1 MKAEYNDH
9 NACELSDAELVA
21 EEVKV
26 EAAEVTTC
34 SKRAG
39 AQHDKDGGEARHETE
54 TGFHH
59 LGALLFVCCA
69 LTQFLDRN
77 PGYE

>member
-1 MKAEYNDH
+1 MKAEYDDH

-21 EEVKV
+21 EEVKMK
-26 EAAEVTTC
+26 AAEVTTC

-39 AQHDKDGGEARHETE
+39 SQHDKDRREARYEAE
-54 TGFHH
+54 ARFHH
-59 LGALLFVCCA
+59 LGALLLVCCP

-77 PGYE
+77 PGHE